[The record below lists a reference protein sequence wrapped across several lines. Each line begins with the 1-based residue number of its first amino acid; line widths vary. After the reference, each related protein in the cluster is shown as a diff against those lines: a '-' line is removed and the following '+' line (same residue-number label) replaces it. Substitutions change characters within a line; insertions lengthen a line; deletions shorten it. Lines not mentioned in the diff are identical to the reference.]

1 MTSKEKLTEDET
13 VELCT
18 VLLPIV
24 SKIPAK
30 AINILLTEHLEFK
43 DLTEHQLFDL
53 IESDEK
59 VVEIFKNTK
68 DKIFKEVLT
77 KEQQER
83 YIYLI
88 NKNFGK

>member
-1 MTSKEKLTEDET
+1 MIEKEKLTEDET

-30 AINILLTEHLEFK
+30 AINILLTEHSEFK
-43 DLTEHQLFDL
+43 DLTEHQLYDL
-53 IESDEK
+53 IELDK
-59 VVEIFKNTK
+59 RVVEIFKNTK

-77 KEQQER
+77 KEQQDR